1 VEERTVAANYPGGP
15 GEPQVTGGPAYD
27 QTQIMNAPVPT
38 AALPYDRTMQAMTQP
53 CPVCGTPNGPSERY
67 CQDCGLM
74 FGSTAEVVEPLPD
87 MAQSPRLVAM
97 ADGKEFALNPGANS
111 VGRDAADILIVDPT
125 VSRRHAQ
132 VILDGGRLLVE
143 DFGST
148 NGTKVGDRRLAAGE
162 QVPAGNGDT
171 IRFGNVHLTVNL
183 PGSEANN
190 ATVAMTD
197 VGADPAAAP
206 LAAFAPA
213 AEAAEIVDRG
223 EPVAMAVMVDA
234 GGEFPLYAGVNTL
247 GRRSGN
253 QIVVSDAFMSG
264 RHAEI
269 HVMENGVTTL
279 VDVGSTNGTFVGG
292 ERLAANEPTT
302 LSEGGEFTLG
312 KTKFVLRGIGGET
325 GGEEGTPAPAAETA
339 ATHEGESEPGVE
351 DFVLPDDSVASG
363 GLSVGNGE
371 AAV

>member
-1 VEERTVAANYPGGP
+1 VEDRTVVAQYP
-15 GEPQVTGGPAYD
+15 GEPQVTGGAAYE
-27 QTQIMNAPVPT
+27 QTRVMNAPVPT

-53 CPVCGTPNGPSERY
+53 CPVCGTPNGPGERY

-111 VGRDAADILIVDPT
+111 VGRDAADILIVDAT

-132 VILDGGRLLVE
+132 VTLEGGRLLIE

-171 IRFGNVHLTVNL
+171 IRFGNVYLTVNL

-190 ATVAMTD
+190 ATVAMSE
-197 VGADPAAAP
+197 GGPASSPVTAP
-206 LAAFAPA
+206 LAAAAPA

-223 EPVAMAVMVDA
+223 EPVATAVMVDA
-234 GGEFPLYAGVNTL
+234 GGEFPLYSGVNTL

-269 HVMENGVTTL
+269 HVMENGVATL

-292 ERLAANEPTT
+292 ERLPANEPVT

-312 KTKFVLRGIGGET
+312 KTKFVLRGLGEAGGA
-325 GGEEGTPAPAAETA
+325 EEGTPEPAAETP
-339 ATHEGESEPGVE
+339 GLSDGVSEAGDGDFLLPG
-351 DFVLPDDSVASG
+351 DTSAQGGSG
-363 GLSVGNGE
+363 GKSGE
-371 AAV
+371 AAA

>member
-1 VEERTVAANYPGGP
+1 MEERTVVAQYP
-15 GEPQVTGGPAYD
+15 GEPQVTGGGAYE
-27 QTQIMNAPVPT
+27 QTYVMNAPVPT
-38 AALPYDRTMQAMTQP
+38 AALPYDRTMQAMAAP
-53 CPVCGTPNGPSERY
+53 CPVCGTPNPPTERY

-132 VILDGGRLLVE
+132 VILDNGRLLVE

-148 NGTKVGDRRLAAGE
+148 NGTKVGERRLAAGE
-162 QVPAGNGDT
+162 QVPAGNCDV

-190 ATVAMTD
+190 ATVAMT
-197 VGADPAAAP
+197 GGGAAAP
-206 LAAFAPA
+206 AATPLAAAPA
-213 AEAAEIVDRG
+213 AESAVIADRG
-223 EPVAMAVMVDA
+223 EPVATITMVEA
-234 GGEFPLYAGVNTL
+234 GSEFPLYVGVNTL

-253 QIVVSDAFMSG
+253 QIVVTDAFMSG

-269 HVMENGVTTL
+269 HVMENGVATL
-279 VDVGSTNGTFVGG
+279 IDVGSTNGTFVGG
-292 ERLAANEPTT
+292 ERLAANEPVT
-302 LSEGGEFTLG
+302 LGEGGEFVLG
-312 KTKFVLRGIGGET
+312 KTQFVLRGK
-325 GGEEGTPAPAAETA
+325 GGEEGTPPAAAETPA
-339 ATHEGESEPGVE
+339 AWDQGSAEPGGE
-351 DFVLPDDSVASG
+351 DFLLPGAPGASSGSDS
-363 GLSVGNGE
+363 E

>member
-1 VEERTVAANYPGGP
+1 MEDRTVVAQYPGSP
-15 GEPQVTGGPAYD
+15 LSEPQVTGGVAYD

-53 CPVCGTPNGPSERY
+53 CPVCGTPNGPAERY

-87 MAQSPRLVAM
+87 MAQMPRLVAM
-97 ADGKEFALNPGANS
+97 SDGKEYSLNPGVNT
-111 VGRDAADILIVDPT
+111 VGRDAADLLIVDPT
-125 VSRRHAQ
+125 ISRRHAQ
-132 VILDGGRLLVE
+132 VTLENGRLLVE
-143 DFGST
+143 DLGST

-162 QVPAGNGDT
+162 QVPAGNGDI

-190 ATVAMTD
+190 ATVAMPG
-197 VGADPAAAP
+197 VGAPASPAPVAAAP
-206 LAAFAPA
+206 VV
-213 AEAAEIVDRG
+213 EAAEIVDRG
-223 EPVAMAVMVDA
+223 APVATVVMVDS

-269 HVMENGVTTL
+269 HVMENGAATL
-279 VDVGSTNGTFVGG
+279 VDTGSTNGTFVGG
-292 ERLAANEPTT
+292 ERLAANEPVS

-312 KTKFVLRGIGGET
+312 KTKFVLRGSGAGE
-325 GGEEGTPAPAAETA
+325 GGTPAGAAETPA
-339 ATHEGESEPGVE
+339 DSVGGVSEPGNE
-351 DFVLPDDSVASG
+351 EFVLPGDPLATGGSG
-363 GLSVGNGE
+363 GSGDG
-371 AAV
+371 AV